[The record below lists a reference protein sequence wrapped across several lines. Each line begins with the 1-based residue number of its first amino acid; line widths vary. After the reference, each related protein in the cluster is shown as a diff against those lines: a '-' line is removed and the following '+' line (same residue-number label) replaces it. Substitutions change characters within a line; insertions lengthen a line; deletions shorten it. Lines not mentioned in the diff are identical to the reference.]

1 MRHCFEHKR
10 TYSCAHA
17 KFEIVC
23 GGLSMANMTTAA
35 NKRDIYMRALF
46 RVASNPVVY
55 VTKTLAEAVAITGE
69 LADAAA
75 RTAAGV
81 VAYQENFTLDGAVRT
96 FSLTNH
102 APVAPDLAGLVVQY
116 DGIGDAG
123 LWDAVWGYTA
133 APAEVLLDEL
143 LEVLGERMGTGQALD
158 GYSTARMTK
167 GPAGLE
173 VMSQDQDIVAGV
185 PSEDDEE
192 AAAGTFALKIPFT
205 LAVGSIGSDA
215 GGPVNYSRLLR
226 DAGQIRSIIFDEVRT
241 LNGLC
246 GETVVASITGP
257 ERAEGDEEPYTVA
270 RIEGHW
276 RIFTMQS
283 DKP

>member
-1 MRHCFEHKR
+1 MRYCFEHKR
-10 TYSCAHA
+10 TFSCAHS
-17 KFEIVC
+17 KFEILC
-23 GGLSMANMTTAA
+23 GGLDMSALTTAA
-35 NKRDIYMRALF
+35 NRRDVYMRTLF
-46 RVASNPVVY
+46 RVASNPVMY

-69 LADAAA
+69 LTDAAA

-81 VAYQENFTLDGAVRT
+81 VAYQENFTLDGTTRT
-96 FSLTNH
+96 FTLTDN
-102 APVAPDLAGLVVQY
+102 AAVAPDLEGLVIQY
-116 DGIGDAG
+116 TGSGDAG
-123 LWDAVWGYTA
+123 LWDAIWGYSA

-143 LEVLGERMGTGQALD
+143 LEVLGERTGTGQALD

-167 GPAGLE
+167 GPEGLE

-185 PSEDDEE
+185 ATEDDDE
-192 AAAGTFALKIPFT
+192 AAAGTFALRIPFV

-226 DAGQIRSIIFDEVRT
+226 DAGQIRSIIYDEVRT

-246 GETVVASITGP
+246 NETVVGSITGP
-257 ERAEGDEEPYTVA
+257 ERAEGEDEPYTVA
-270 RIEGHW
+270 KIEGHW

-283 DKP
+283 DM